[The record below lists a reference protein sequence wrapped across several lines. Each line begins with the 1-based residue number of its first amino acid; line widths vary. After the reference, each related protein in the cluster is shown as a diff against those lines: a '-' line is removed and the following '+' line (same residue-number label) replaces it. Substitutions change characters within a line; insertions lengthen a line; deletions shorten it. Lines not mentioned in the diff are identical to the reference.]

1 MEIVR
6 ANTEK
11 MGQLID
17 GLLALS
23 RLGREKVI
31 FSEIDMTDLAR
42 TVFEE
47 QKAAGAKNRQISF
60 RLDGLPA
67 AYGDKRLL
75 AQVFHNLLSNAIK
88 FTRNEK
94 QAEIEIGSMPGVL
107 EDIYFVR
114 DNGVGF
120 DMDHA
125 QKLFGTFQRL
135 HGADEFEGSGIGLA
149 TVRRIIDRHGGR
161 VWAEA
166 KPDRGAIFYF
176 SLPIRE
182 QRRAS

>member
-1 MEIVR
+1 MESPAPVCVLR
-6 ANTEK
+6 KKPDSSGAVADVQGNRRRDPDSRHAETRV
-11 MGQLID
+11 L
-17 GLLALS
+17 GLW
-23 RLGREKVI
+23 V
-31 FSEIDMTDLAR
+31 
-42 TVFEE
+42 
-47 QKAAGAKNRQISF
+47 AA
-60 RLDGLPA
+60 
-67 AYGDKRLL
+67 
-75 AQVFHNLLSNAIK
+75 
-88 FTRNEK
+88 
-94 QAEIEIGSMPGVL
+94 L
-107 EDIYFVR
+107 EDIYLVR

-166 KPDRGAIFYF
+166 KPDQGATFYF

-182 QRRAS
+182 PRLAS